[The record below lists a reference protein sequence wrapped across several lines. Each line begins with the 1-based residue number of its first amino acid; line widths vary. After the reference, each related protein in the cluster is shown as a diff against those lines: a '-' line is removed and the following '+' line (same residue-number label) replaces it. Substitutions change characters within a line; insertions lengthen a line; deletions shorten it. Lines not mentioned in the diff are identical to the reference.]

1 MQHAVEGTKQAGRS
15 QTRGAPTRRTSA
27 ELPPLHPLLQL
38 QRDIGN
44 QAVLSLLR
52 SGAIQAK
59 LAVGAVDDPLEHEA
73 DRVADQVMRTP
84 DPALTI
90 VTAPP
95 QVSRKCAACEEEE
108 ARTLRAKSA
117 EGSKVAA
124 GEAPSIVHDVLPSPG
139 EPLDAATRAYFEP
152 RFQRDFGGVSVHT
165 GEKAAESARA
175 INALAYTVG
184 SDVFFAAGR
193 YAPSSNAGR
202 ELIAHELAHV
212 LQQSNGALRE
222 RASGGEFHSGDDA
235 GSGRRNH
242 APSPPSAATTAIRR
256 KEAGSSRPAAPV
268 SRGAPIIEDGQ
279 IAAAGQM
286 RRSEFLSRLRD
297 ALIQECDVE
306 FAEVGRTAR
315 ECPYILR
322 TIDYYASRPVAEI
335 VNVVRRFAH
344 PPAGTDA
351 DGLIRAVAQRA
362 RVATRNIAKKTDGKA
377 QAKSENGDAGL
388 PAHDPV
394 AIRAQL
400 DGGRALDAPVR
411 GYMERSF
418 DRNFA
423 SIRIHDDVTAARFS
437 EGLGAR
443 AFTIG
448 AEIAF
453 GAGEYRPGTSAGDA
467 LIAHELAH
475 TIQQGSQTPGA
486 SGSAE
491 DRSLEQ
497 QAEHASSAAMRGR
510 GAAASLEKA
519 AGGIR
524 VQRLPVVAAGALVL
538 AEATPEIVVGAEIG
552 TEVVVADGVVVA
564 ADVSVPAVVDVAAPA
579 AVDVAAPAAVDVAA
593 PAAIEATTA
602 ATTSSAVST
611 TTAAAVSLGAAT
623 TLSGDSPQQSDPQRT
638 CQENTN
644 WPICGDL
651 RTLEQV
657 AESLAI
663 AKGAA
668 VSGMHCEGYSSIG
681 SAEVCG
687 GQPGEVYHCNIN
699 DSDLTISLIGCFC
712 CNVDGSQGFEWHPH
726 QSPGEPDTGGG
737 RRREDTRRDRRDNRE
752 RDRQRRDRRDQG
764 DD

>member
-1 MQHAVEGTKQAGRS
+1 MEHSAQSTKQAGRS
-15 QTRGAPTRRTSA
+15 ETRGASARRA
-27 ELPPLHPLLQL
+27 EAEPWPLHPILQL

-73 DRVADQVMRTP
+73 DRVADQVMRMP
-84 DPALTI
+84 HPALAI
-90 VTAPP
+90 STAPP
-95 QVSRKCAACEEEE
+95 QMSRKCAACEEED
-108 ARTLRAKSA
+108 AKTLRTKSA
-117 EGSKVAA
+117 GASRAA
-124 GEAPSIVHDVLPSPG
+124 GGEAPSIVHDALRSPG
-139 EPLDAATRAYFEP
+139 QPLDVATRAYFEP
-152 RFQRDFGGVSVHT
+152 RFRRDFGGVSIHT

-175 INALAYTVG
+175 MNALAYTVG
-184 SDVFFAAGR
+184 SDVVFAAGR
-193 YAPSSNAGR
+193 YVPTSDAGR
-202 ELIAHELAHV
+202 QLIAHELTHV
-212 LQQSNGALRE
+212 LQQSNGVPRE
-222 RASGGEFHSGDDA
+222 QASGGASHSADDV
-235 GSGRRNH
+235 GSRRRSP
-242 APSPPSAATTAIRR
+242 ALPPPSAATTAIRR

-268 SRGAPIIEDGQ
+268 PRGAPIIEDRQ

-286 RRSEFLSRLRD
+286 RRSEFLSRLGD

-322 TIDYYASRPVAEI
+322 TIDFYASRPVADI

-362 RVATRNIAKKTDGKA
+362 RIAARNIAKKTDGKA
-377 QAKSENGDAGL
+377 QAKSENGPARL

-400 DGGRALDAPVR
+400 DGGRPLDAPVR

-418 DRNFA
+418 DRSFA
-423 SIRIHDDVTAARFS
+423 SVRIHDDVTAARFS

-448 AEIAF
+448 ADIAF
-453 GAGEYRPGTSAGDA
+453 GAGEYRPGTSTGDA

-475 TIQQGSQTPGA
+475 TIQQGSRTPGA
-486 SGSAE
+486 SGDAE
-491 DRSLEQ
+491 DRRLEQ

-510 GAAASLEKA
+510 GAAASLEEA
-519 AGGIR
+519 ARGIR
-524 VQRLPVVAAGALVL
+524 VQRLPVVAAGAIVL
-538 AEATPEIVVGAEIG
+538 AEATPEIVVAAEIG
-552 TEVVVADGVVVA
+552 TDVVVVDGVVVA
-564 ADVSVPAVVDVAAPA
+564 ADVSVPAVVDVVAPA
-579 AVDVAAPAAVDVAA
+579 AVDVVAPAAVDTA
-593 PAAIEATTA
+593 TA

-611 TTAAAVSLGAAT
+611 TTAAVSVGAAA

-651 RTLEQV
+651 RTLEEV

-668 VSGMHCEGYSSIG
+668 VSGMDCEGYSSIG
-681 SAEVCG
+681 SADVCG
-687 GQPGEVYHCNIN
+687 GQPGEVYHCDIN

-726 QSPGEPDTGGG
+726 QSPGEPDTGRG
-737 RRREDTRRDRRDNRE
+737 RRQEDTRRDRRENKG